1 QHFIDGKSQGWERRQ
16 YLFSGKKGEG
26 CNILKIAPSRYVQN
40 EFVDR
45 AIDFIERQDENPFFL
60 YLPWTIAHAELSVPR
75 SGDPDYHPEDKGLL
89 EQYLDDEG
97 KSIFP
102 EFDYQGDKIY
112 GRPNPYMTRATLA
125 AMISR
130 LDRDIGKLLISLHK
144 QYLAQN
150 TIIILTSDN
159 GPHDEAGVDP
169 KQIDGVLDSPFN
181 SSGGL
186 KGFKRSLYEGG
197 VRVPMIVYWPGALRR
212 GAEIDWPYANFD
224 IGPTLLELAGIEPME
239 GIDGESFASVLSDTP
254 IPSFPRH
261 LYFQFREQ
269 QSLVYGAWKLY
280 RGQNESGNDPI
291 EFYNV
296 VQDPGET
303 NNLAALPEY
312 QERIQQM
319 KAIMNEENADS
330 PCRFVPFK
338 LEP

>member
-1 QHFIDGKSQGWERRQ
+1 MMKQLQKVLTLCFGSLLLAFCVLGVTMETPSENAQPPNIILINVDDIGYGDFGVYGQKLIKTPNIDQLAANGMLFTQFYAGAPVCGPSRAALMTGMHAGHLKACGNGQANLSENFVLWPQLLQANGYHTAMFGKQHKAVLEGTSVLGDSPLERGFDEFVGWLNARDAHQHFIDGKSQGWERRQ

-130 LDRDIGKLLISLHK
+130 
-144 QYLAQN
+144 
-150 TIIILTSDN
+150 
-159 GPHDEAGVDP
+159 
-169 KQIDGVLDSPFN
+169 
-181 SSGGL
+181 
-186 KGFKRSLYEGG
+186 
-197 VRVPMIVYWPGALRR
+197 
-212 GAEIDWPYANFD
+212 
-224 IGPTLLELAGIEPME
+224 
-239 GIDGESFASVLSDTP
+239 
-254 IPSFPRH
+254 
-261 LYFQFREQ
+261 
-269 QSLVYGAWKLY
+269 
-280 RGQNESGNDPI
+280 
-291 EFYNV
+291 
-296 VQDPGET
+296 
-303 NNLAALPEY
+303 
-312 QERIQQM
+312 
-319 KAIMNEENADS
+319 
-330 PCRFVPFK
+330 
-338 LEP
+338 